1 MRILFIACIVLIC
14 GVLLCRAVPQLPTP
28 SEIFSAGF
36 QWAESSEYAQ
46 DSFNVYSNGNVS

>member
-1 MRILFIACIVLIC
+1 MRIFLIACIVVIS
-14 GVLLCRAVPQLPTP
+14 GVLLCRADPQLPNP
-28 SEIFSAGF
+28 SESFSAGF